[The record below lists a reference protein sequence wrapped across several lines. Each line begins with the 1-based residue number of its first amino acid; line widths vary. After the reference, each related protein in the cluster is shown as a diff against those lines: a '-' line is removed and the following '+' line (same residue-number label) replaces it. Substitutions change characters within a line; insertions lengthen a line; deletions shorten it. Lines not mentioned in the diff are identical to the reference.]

1 MSKDKQLDKVKY
13 HLYISGYK
21 SHDDSSHRVQSNY

>member
-1 MSKDKQLDKVKY
+1 MSKDIKHLDKVKY

-21 SHDDSSHRVQSNY
+21 SHDDSSHRA